1 MIFEQIANGGCQS
14 YFLGCA
20 DSRLAV
26 LVGPNMARRDDY
38 RALATRHGLTVSL
51 ILETHTHA
59 DHVSA
64 SRALAEE
71 LRAEVAMHPASLVPH
86 AGRRLKDG
94 ETLKVGMLGFKAL
107 HTPGHTAD
115 SMCLQMDDRLFTG
128 DTLLIG
134 GTGRTDLPTG
144 DAGRLHDS
152 LFNIVLKLD
161 PALSFYPAH
170 EYKGRVSSTLGAELV
185 DNPRLQKRDR
195 ADFVEMMR
203 SLGLPPP
210 SALAASLRA
219 NLGSGRSDAE
229 LKEAAP
235 RVAARNLHP
244 RMALVDLRGPDAVA
258 ASPIA
263 GARHIPLGELE
274 MRLGELPEGELVLV
288 CETGEGAA
296 LAAATLNLLG
306 YKTAKALH
314 GGMAAW
320 RSQRTT

>member
-1 MIFEQIANGGCQS
+1 MMIFEQIANGGCQS

-26 LVGPNMARRDDY
+26 LVDPNMARREEY
-38 RALATRHGLTVSL
+38 LALAARHGLTVSL

-71 LRAEVAMHPASLVPH
+71 LKAEVAMHPASLVPH
-86 AGRRLKDG
+86 AGRRLQHG
-94 ETLKVGMLGFKAL
+94 EEVTVGGLALKAL

-115 SMCLQMDDRLFTG
+115 SMCLVMDDRLFTG

-152 LFNIVLKLD
+152 LFNILLKLD

-170 EYKGRVSSTLGAELV
+170 EYKGRASSTLGAEMA

-203 SLGLPPP
+203 TLGLPPP

-229 LKEAAP
+229 LKDGAP
-235 RVAARNLHP
+235 RIAAKELHP
-244 RMALVDLRGPDAVA
+244 RMAVVDVRGAEAFA
-258 ASPIA
+258 AGHMA
-263 GARHIPLGELE
+263 GARHIPLSELE
-274 MRLGELPEGELVLV
+274 MRLAELPQGELVLV
-288 CETGEGAA
+288 CENGEGAA

-306 YKTAKALH
+306 YKHAKALA
-314 GGMAAW
+314 GGMIAL
-320 RSQRTT
+320 RSDRA